1 MKISPP
7 LQRLEVGEMWR
18 LKRIHIKDLLD
29 CLPNPTG
36 PQSLSGKGTPS
47 LSSSAKELKI
57 IKLNFV
63 YNKVR

>member
-1 MKISPP
+1 
-7 LQRLEVGEMWR
+7 MWR

-47 LSSSAKELKI
+47 LSSSAKELKT